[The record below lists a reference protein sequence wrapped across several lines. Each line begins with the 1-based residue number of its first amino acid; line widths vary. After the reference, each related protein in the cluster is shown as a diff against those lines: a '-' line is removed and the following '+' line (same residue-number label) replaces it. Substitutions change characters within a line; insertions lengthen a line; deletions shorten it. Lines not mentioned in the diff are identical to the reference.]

1 MCRCPVEKRCHV
13 RIGVSGGRI
22 VISEVR
28 VGISGVR
35 IGVGGGRIDVKRDN
49 MGVGGIG
56 VHIDYKTLLA
66 ITVEILRSAC

>member
-1 MCRCPVEKRCHV
+1 MR
-13 RIGVSGGRI
+13 VS
-22 VISEVR
+22 VSR
-28 VGISGVR
+28 VSLGAS
-35 IGVGGGRIDVKRDN
+35 GGRIDVKRDN

>member
-1 MCRCPVEKRCHV
+1 M
-13 RIGVSGGRI
+13 RIGVRGG
-22 VISEVR
+22 
-28 VGISGVR
+28 G
-35 IGVGGGRIDVKRDN
+35 IGVSGGRIDVKRDN

>member
-1 MCRCPVEKRCHV
+1 M
-13 RIGVSGGRI
+13 RIGAS
-22 VISEVR
+22 
-28 VGISGVR
+28 
-35 IGVGGGRIDVKRDN
+35 GGRIDVKRDN

>member
-1 MCRCPVEKRCHV
+1 MRVSV
-13 RIGVSGGRI
+13 SGARIGASGGRI
-22 VISEVR
+22 DEKTR
-28 VGISGVR
+28 V
-35 IGVGGGRIDVKRDN
+35 N